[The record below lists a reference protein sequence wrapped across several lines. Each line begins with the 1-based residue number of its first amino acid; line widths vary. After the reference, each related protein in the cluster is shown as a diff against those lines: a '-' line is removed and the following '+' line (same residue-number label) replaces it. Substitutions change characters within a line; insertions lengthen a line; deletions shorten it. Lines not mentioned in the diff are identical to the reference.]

1 MPNYPDLP
9 NPDLLDRIPPDA
21 GTVLDVGCGR
31 GALGEAYL
39 GRNPRCR
46 YLGIES
52 DPECAE
58 AAAHRLSEVACV
70 DVEATPL
77 PFGAGP
83 FDCIIYGDSLEHL
96 RDPWGILRR
105 HAAALSENG
114 VLLICV
120 PNAEHWSFAERLLAG
135 RFAYE
140 DSGLFDRTHLRWFT
154 QDSMRRALEEA
165 SLSVVDVVPRVF
177 APERGEAFIQAMAPA
192 LAALGVDV
200 PEYRRRALP
209 LQHVWRAMHR
219 PPPRLH
225 LRASMLDPVGGVSHV
240 RIAQPC
246 QALASCAGVRTEIL
260 PASWVA
266 THQGVA
272 VADGPAGEA
281 RIFLL
286 HRPVLTGPA
295 GLAMV
300 AGLIAEGWLVLCEFD
315 DHPGVFPA
323 MRQEELYSFRAVHAV
338 QTSTTP
344 LAAVLRP
351 QNPEIAVFPNAI
363 ASLPSPVNF
372 RDPGHLTMLFAGIN
386 RSQEWPPYL
395 AAINAVTALA
405 GERLTI
411 RVIADRGFFDALDT
425 PHKSFTPL
433 CDYDTY
439 LQQLSTCEICFMPL
453 RDNGFNRCKSDLKFI
468 EAAAHR
474 VVALASPT
482 VYADAI
488 EEGKTGLIFRTP
500 ANLERQLLHLLAAP
514 DRACILAEA
523 ARSVVAQHRM
533 LGQQT
538 VRRLAWYRSLWE
550 RRDELHQ
557 ALVAR
562 VPQLAGVPFGGR
574 RDSVPLG

>member
-1 MPNYPDLP
+1 MPIYPDLP

-21 GTVLDVGCGR
+21 GTVLDVGCGC

-52 DPECAE
+52 DPERAE
-58 AAAHRLSEVACV
+58 TAAHRLSEVACV

-77 PFGAGP
+77 PFGEGP

-96 RDPWGILRR
+96 RDPWDILIR
-105 HAAALSENG
+105 HAAVLSENG
-114 VLLICV
+114 VILICM
-120 PNAEHWSFAERLLAG
+120 PNAEHWSFAERLLSG
-135 RFAYE
+135 RFDYE
-140 DSGLFDRTHLRWFT
+140 PSGLFDRTHLRWFT
-154 QDSMRRALEEA
+154 RDSMQRALEA
-165 SLSVVDVVPRVF
+165 APLSVVDVAPRIF
-177 APERGEAFIQAMAPA
+177 APERGEAFIQAMTPA

-209 LQHVWRAMHR
+209 LQHVWRAMRR

-225 LRASMLDPVGGVSHV
+225 VRSSMLDPVGGVSHV

-246 QALASCAGVRTEIL
+246 RALASCAGVCVDIV
-260 PASWVA
+260 PAARVA
-266 THQGVA
+266 PRQGLAA
-272 VADGPAGEA
+272 VDGDPGEA

-295 GLAMV
+295 GLAV
-300 AGLIAEGWLVLCEFD
+300 VEELIAGGWLVLCEFD
-315 DHPGVFPA
+315 DHPGAFPA
-323 MRQEELYSFRAVHAV
+323 MRQEEIYSFRAVHAV
-338 QTSTTP
+338 QTSTTS
-344 LAAVLRP
+344 LAGVLRA

-363 ASLPSPVNF
+363 ASLPRPVNF

-386 RSQEWPPYL
+386 RSQEWPAYI

-411 RVIADRGFFDALDT
+411 RVIADRGFFEALDT
-425 PHKSFTPL
+425 PHKTFTPL

-439 LQQLSTCEICFMPL
+439 LKQLSTSEICFMPL
-453 RDNGFNRCKSDLKFI
+453 RDNSFNRCKSDLKFI

-474 VVALASPT
+474 VVPLASPT
-482 VYADAI
+482 VYADSI

-500 ANLERQLLHLLAAP
+500 ADLERQLLHLLAAP
-514 DRACILAEA
+514 DRACLLAET

-538 VRRLAWYRSLWE
+538 VRRLAWYRSLWD
-550 RRDELHQ
+550 RRHDLHQ

-562 VPQLAGVPFGGR
+562 VPQLAGVPFGGHR
-574 RDSVPLG
+574 GE